1 MLERFHLLKVIFD
14 EITCNPQI
22 ISGIQKKHLD
32 KIRKINFKQED
43 WECIT
48 VLITVL
54 KPFYKATIMLQ
65 GQKYHSLSMSKV
77 IETSLIKYY
86 EHLSQ
91 SSESFLELTVSN
103 KLNDYVKKYL
113 VEKTTCC
120 QKELSSVNF
129 YILLYISKDL
139 IYPLFR

>member
-1 MLERFHLLKVIFD
+1 
-14 EITCNPQI
+14 
-22 ISGIQKKHLD
+22 LD

-113 VEKTTCC
+113 VEKSTCC

>member
-1 MLERFHLLKVIFD
+1 M
-14 EITCNPQI
+14 
-22 ISGIQKKHLD
+22 D

-77 IETSLIKYY
+77 IETSLIKYF
-86 EHLSQ
+86 EQLSQ

-103 KLNDYVKKYL
+103 KLNEYVKKYL
-113 VEKTTCC
+113 VEKSTSC

-129 YILLYISKDL
+129 YILLFISKDL

>member
-1 MLERFHLLKVIFD
+1 
-14 EITCNPQI
+14 
-22 ISGIQKKHLD
+22 LD

-86 EHLSQ
+86 EQLSQ

-103 KLNDYVKKYL
+103 KLNDYAKKYL
-113 VEKTTCC
+113 VEKSTSC
-120 QKELSSVNF
+120 QKELSSV
-129 YILLYISKDL
+129 ISLIHFKRFDL
-139 IYPLFR
+139 SAL

>member
-1 MLERFHLLKVIFD
+1 MLERFHLLKVIVD

-91 SSESFLELTVSN
+91 
-103 KLNDYVKKYL
+103 
-113 VEKTTCC
+113 
-120 QKELSSVNF
+120 
-129 YILLYISKDL
+129 
-139 IYPLFR
+139 

>member
-1 MLERFHLLKVIFD
+1 MLERFHLLKVIVD

-22 ISGIQKKHLD
+22 ISGIQKSHLD
-32 KIRKINFKQED
+32 KIRKINFKQDD

-65 GQKYHSLSMSKV
+65 GQKYHSLSKSKV

-86 EHLSQ
+86 DQLSQ
-91 SSESFLELTVSN
+91 SSESFLVLTVSS
-103 KLNDYVKKYL
+103 KLNEYVKKYL
-113 VEKTTCC
+113 VEKITSC
-120 QKELSSVNF
+120 QKELSSVNC
-129 YILLYISKDL
+129 YSYSYKKN
-139 IYPLFR
+139 

>member
-1 MLERFHLLKVIFD
+1 M
-14 EITCNPQI
+14 
-22 ISGIQKKHLD
+22 D

-65 GQKYHSLSMSKV
+65 VQKYHSLSMSKV

-86 EHLSQ
+86 NFITINNFLSQ
-91 SSESFLELTVSN
+91 
-103 KLNDYVKKYL
+103 VK
-113 VEKTTCC
+113 V
-120 QKELSSVNF
+120 F
-129 YILLYISKDL
+129 
-139 IYPLFR
+139 

>member
-1 MLERFHLLKVIFD
+1 MLERFHLLKVIVD

-139 IYPLFR
+139 IYLLFR

>member
-1 MLERFHLLKVIFD
+1 MLERFHLLKVIVD

-22 ISGIQKKHLD
+22 ISGIQKSLLD
-32 KIRKINFKQED
+32 KIRKINFKQDD

-65 GQKYHSLSMSKV
+65 GQKYHSLSKSKV

-86 EHLSQ
+86 DQLSQ
-91 SSESFLELTVSN
+91 SSESFLVLTVS
-103 KLNDYVKKYL
+103 
-113 VEKTTCC
+113 
-120 QKELSSVNF
+120 
-129 YILLYISKDL
+129 SK
-139 IYPLFR
+139 

>member
-1 MLERFHLLKVIFD
+1 M
-14 EITCNPQI
+14 
-22 ISGIQKKHLD
+22 D

-86 EHLSQ
+86 EQLSQ

-103 KLNDYVKKYL
+103 KLNDYAKKYL
-113 VEKTTCC
+113 VEKSSSC

-129 YILLYISKDL
+129 SYTFQKI
-139 IYPLFR
+139 